1 MALPPEQQEETY
13 KSILI
18 SSVKSPGFWSLVLGA
33 TGIAAIVIGGGINL
47 AFSALSDLSLWVLLA
62 GSLLVFLALILS
74 PRSIAIFLV
83 GRKGRYGTN
92 VAIMTIAFFII
103 LLIVNFLM
111 YRSPNRIDVTATRVF
126 SLSEQTLQILDGLD
140 NEVVANAFFVEYQG

>member
-1 MALPPEQQEETY
+1 MSLLPEQQDESY

-18 SSVKSPGFWSLVLGA
+18 SSVKSSGFWSLVLGA
-33 TGIAAIVIGGGINL
+33 TGIAAIVVGGGINL

-62 GSLLVFLALILS
+62 GSLLVLLSLILS
-74 PRSIAIFLV
+74 PRAIAIFLI

-103 LLIVNFLM
+103 LLNLELFLLK
-111 YRSPNRIDVTATRVF
+111 NV
-126 SLSEQTLQILDGLD
+126 LSHSCILPHQEFRL
-140 NEVVANAFFVEYQG
+140 